1 MLLAYFIYPYDDLPF
16 SIVSE
21 IKGKKKKKIKAP
33 RVQDALPQNKI
44 SVSGLGDSSP
54 AISTAAANT
63 NSEREQI
70 FIKKLD

>member
-1 MLLAYFIYPYDDLPF
+1 MLVAYFIYPYDDLPF

-21 IKGKKKKKIKAP
+21 IKGKKKKIKAP

-44 SVSGLGDSSP
+44 SVSGLGGSSP

-70 FIKKLD
+70 FINKLD